1 MECIKLGD
9 STVEWNK
16 DFRLYMTT
24 VLRNPHYLPEVSVKV
39 CILNFMITEGGLSD
53 QLLGI
58 VTQQERPDLEEIK
71 NQLIIEGAANKNK
84 LKEIEDQILEVYSL
98 RSKLLHQA
106 KKCFRV
112 S

>member
-1 MECIKLGD
+1 
-9 STVEWNK
+9 
-16 DFRLYMTT
+16 MTT

-84 LKEIEDQILEVYSL
+84 LKEIEDQILEVLSSDGKIL
-98 RSKLLHQA
+98 EDETAIQVLSSSKVLSEEINVKQA
-106 KKCFRV
+106 
-112 S
+112 